1 MTNIVSNLNL
11 QKWTWTLTKQL
22 KLALLLSS
30 AVHSQYAVA
39 QDATTYG
46 LSAEVP
52 VFERI
57 DQNGV
62 DLVTGS
68 FRVTSPTYETGTDEA
83 KTIVGLQ
90 WTGKAWTHIE
100 QPTLWRNNDKY
111 IVNYLGTS
119 QEFKNYSNNFAEN
132 KPITGA
138 KLNCVIWQPG
148 GLTSECVYTHRNGD
162 ILHFR
167 GRYSSI
173 TPYAASYG
181 TAALAWGNIGIS
193 NVTLFSADNR
203 TRTWGSASPGAPP
216 TDNNYYSTN
225 KGLGPFTINT
235 PNHNTDTSKHYLR
248 PKNTTQ
254 TFTDPYS
261 TQWKYTINN
270 SNLMTKVDRPGNAAD
285 ITITYSNGRVSSVAN
300 PNGTWTYAYSSTTN
314 NVRTTTVTNP
324 QSEVTKV
331 KYNTVKSYVLEHTDP
346 LNRVT
351 KYEYDA
357 GDRLSKVTFPELNY
371 VTFVYDSRGNVV
383 SKTEYPKP
391 GSGLAPITETAEY
404 ATTCTN
410 AVLCNLPISVTD
422 SLSRKTDFEYPSTTT
437 QTAPY
442 YGSGF
447 GSFTYQ
453 LGTTKPKTVTSPA
466 PTAGAPR
473 PQVRNEYLS
482 GVLTRSA
489 YCRTLASCIGTSDEV
504 VTTYD
509 YGGTEATTRLLYGM
523 SVTSEGQTL
532 TTCYDYDPAG
542 RRVSET
548 PPRAN
553 VTVCPKV
560 VAPASGGS
568 SPVTA
573 QPSAAPVFPTP

>member
-1 MTNIVSNLNL
+1 MIGRSNLTKFGLNL
-11 QKWTWTLTKQL
+11 SLYISV
-22 KLALLLSS
+22 LAAPAL
-30 AVHSQYAVA
+30 A

-68 FRVTSPTYETGTDEA
+68 FRVSSPIYETGTEEA

-119 QEFKNYSNNFAEN
+119 QEFGNYSSNFAEK

-148 GLTSECVYTHRNGD
+148 SLTSECIYTHRNGD

-167 GRYSSI
+167 GQYSNI
-173 TPYAASYG
+173 TPYPASYG
-181 TAALAWGNIGIS
+181 TNALAWGNIGIS

-203 TRTWGSASPGAPP
+203 TRTWGTASPGILP

-225 KGLGPFTINT
+225 KPLGIFTINT

-254 TFTDPYS
+254 TFTDTNG

-285 ITITYSNGRVSSVAN
+285 ITITYTNGRVSAVTN
-300 PNGTWTYAYSSTTN
+300 PNGTWNYTYSSTTN

-324 QSEVTKV
+324 LGEITKV
-331 KYNTVKSYVLEHTDP
+331 KYNTEKSYVLEHTDP
-346 LNRVT
+346 LNRLT
-351 KYEYDA
+351 KYEYDS

-371 VTFVYDSRGNVV
+371 VVFQYDARGNIL
-383 SKTEYPKP
+383 SKTVYPKP
-391 GSGLAPITETAEY
+391 GSPITLAPITETAEY
-404 ATTCTN
+404 PASCTN
-410 AVLCNLPISVTD
+410 AVTCNLPISVTD
-422 SLSRKTDFEYPSTTT
+422 SLLRKTEFEYETPTLQS
-437 QTAPY
+437 ASY
-442 YGSGF
+442 YRGGA
-447 GSFTYQ
+447 GSFTYAF
-453 LGTTKPKTVTSPA
+453 GTTKPKTITSPA

-473 PQVRNEYLS
+473 PQVRNEYVS

-489 YCRTLASCIGTSDEV
+489 YCRTQAACIGTADEV

-509 YGGTEATTRLLYGM
+509 YGGTEATTRILYGM
-523 SVTSEGQTL
+523 SVTAEGETL
-532 TTCYDYDPAG
+532 TTCYDYDAAN

-553 VTVCPKV
+553 VTACPRI
-560 VAPASGGS
+560 VAPVASS
-568 SPVTA
+568 PPVTA
-573 QPSAAPVFPTP
+573 QPSPPPVFPTP